1 MFGPV
6 IRHVQPNLKP
16 LPCKEGWMLFAT
28 TSISVY
34 DFEGKLVR
42 RRFVYFDEEKE
53 EPVVTGWIQNNGDGA
68 TELLQQHNR
77 GNKFRRINFLSGAY
91 KID

>member
-1 MFGPV
+1 
-6 IRHVQPNLKP
+6 
-16 LPCKEGWMLFAT
+16 MLFAT

-91 KID
+91 NID